1 MSKKKNQLAELG
13 SKPRLPDFKVYIL
26 FRLVPPS
33 FRPIPLAVTQ
43 TFRTTPSPCPLSP
56 LPRPSR
62 DPYGLH
68 ASHGFRLRH
77 DPADFFHVLPLRDPL
92 LSLIPQAPPLICR
105 RSSRPP
111 PLGPNPVTHPYPS
124 HSTYAPPL
132 PESRFSLPIQALPL
146 SHPGPR
152 QHQLQKR
159 RAAGWGTPD
168 MRPLDLPGHCRPLD
182 SLRGDR
188 ITVRMAPLLSAPPTR
203 APSARSP

>member
-1 MSKKKNQLAELG
+1 MLSLK
-13 SKPRLPDFKVYIL
+13 L
-26 FRLVPPS
+26 FVPPPHPAH
-33 FRPIPLAVTQ
+33 FH
-43 TFRTTPSPCPLSP
+43 PCPAPPETPMDSTP
-56 LPRPSR
+56 VTDSGSAPT
-62 DPYGLH
+62 
-68 ASHGFRLRH
+68 
-77 DPADFFHVLPLRDPL
+77 PADLFHVLPLRAPL

-111 PLGPNPVTHPYPS
+111 PLGPDPVTHPYPS